1 MADTKQ
7 TGAAENKA
15 PLLEE
20 SQGPKRKD
28 KFLVMGSR
36 REGGQLGYVDFLDSQ
51 AEADATGRALT
62 KTGWAT
68 VEVYTRVSSF
78 TRVSS

>member
-1 MADTKQ
+1 MAKTE
-7 TGAAENKA
+7 TGDKPAEKA

-20 SQGPKRKD
+20 SQGPERKG

-36 REGGQLGYVDFLDSQ
+36 REGGQLAYVDFLDTQ
-51 AEADATGRALT
+51 TEADATGRALT

-68 VEVYTRVSSF
+68 VEVYTRVSEF
-78 TRVSS
+78 TRK